1 MTNCA
6 RCCMWLEDA
15 GSDGWL
21 DGCNHETD
29 VSCTGLTRLRSGD
42 LITKQVTYGR
52 GVVVHPPLTL

>member
-1 MTNCA
+1 
-6 RCCMWLEDA
+6 MWLEDA